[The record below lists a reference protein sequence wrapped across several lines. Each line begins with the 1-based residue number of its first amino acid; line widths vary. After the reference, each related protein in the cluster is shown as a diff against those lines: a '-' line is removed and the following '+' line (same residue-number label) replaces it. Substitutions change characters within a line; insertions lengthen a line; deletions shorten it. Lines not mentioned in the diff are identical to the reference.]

1 LTGQRTETFKKSK
14 AVSKVQSVRLRR
26 QQRLQRQ
33 DSIGAIEELVQCGI
47 CLEKLADPK
56 MLPCQHT
63 FCLNCLQ
70 SHLLAHK
77 LLVKQQSLDSQSA
90 LSKKAAAIKCPVC
103 QKKVELQKGVDSLN
117 DLPKNLYIE
126 SVLKLIDGNT
136 SPLTPKN
143 DYRCVKCQIFSQQQ
157 GQCCQHCM
165 QVFCNVCW
173 NEHLTELESNLT
185 TLVKQVD
192 ESKVRLDH
200 KLENFESRC
209 RQLVENIKE
218 ATLQKIE
225 LIKMD
230 EEKVLKDVQVI
241 MEEGK
246 VAHHNIDDK
255 LQELK
260 DKLTSKSFEK
270 SPGKVFSFMNL
281 HKETSRLLSQVS
293 HYGEAR
299 VIFDPDTFKLDQ
311 DTEGVYKDVGD
322 GENVTLSRSTSSLER
337 FEVASQ
343 HYRSRSFV
351 PKLVWNKCPRP
362 ASAGVPPWDNRLLY
376 IAATDTHTVLILN
389 KNRRKLEGRL
399 TSSEMVY
406 PQGLAFSKT
415 NSEIYVSDKWKHC
428 IHVFSKNGD
437 YLREMLSKGTGNGK
451 VRSPDGIAMGPNEEL
466 VICDTGNDRIIVVNS
481 LTGEHL
487 STIGLVNNKTMLN
500 MPTGVAVSGD
510 KIVVADTGNH
520 RIKIFYMD
528 GRKIHEF
535 GSLGRD
541 RGQFRSAEVVA
552 VDTSGCILVGDGGN
566 ARVQIFG
573 PDGTLVKIFGG
584 SSSGDEGFGWVSGIC
599 VTPQFDIITSDS
611 KRRCLRIF

>member
-1 LTGQRTETFKKSK
+1 
-14 AVSKVQSVRLRR
+14 
-26 QQRLQRQ
+26 
-33 DSIGAIEELVQCGI
+33 
-47 CLEKLADPK
+47 
-56 MLPCQHT
+56 
-63 FCLNCLQ
+63 
-70 SHLLAHK
+70 
-77 LLVKQQSLDSQSA
+77 
-90 LSKKAAAIKCPVC
+90 
-103 QKKVELQKGVDSLN
+103 
-117 DLPKNLYIE
+117 
-126 SVLKLIDGNT
+126 
-136 SPLTPKN
+136 
-143 DYRCVKCQIFSQQQ
+143 
-157 GQCCQHCM
+157 
-165 QVFCNVCW
+165 
-173 NEHLTELESNLT
+173 
-185 TLVKQVD
+185 
-192 ESKVRLDH
+192 
-200 KLENFESRC
+200 
-209 RQLVENIKE
+209 
-218 ATLQKIE
+218 
-225 LIKMD
+225 
-230 EEKVLKDVQVI
+230 
-241 MEEGK
+241 
-246 VAHHNIDDK
+246 
-255 LQELK
+255 
-260 DKLTSKSFEK
+260 
-270 SPGKVFSFMNL
+270 
-281 HKETSRLLSQVS
+281 
-293 HYGEAR
+293 
-299 VIFDPDTFKLDQ
+299 
-311 DTEGVYKDVGD
+311 
-322 GENVTLSRSTSSLER
+322 
-337 FEVASQ
+337 
-343 HYRSRSFV
+343 
-351 PKLVWNKCPRP
+351 
-362 ASAGVPPWDNRLLY
+362 
-376 IAATDTHTVLILN
+376 
-389 KNRRKLEGRL
+389 
-399 TSSEMVY
+399 MVY